1 MSAVN
6 LDAQTIKAQRLGQR
20 PLEGLN
26 AVVTGGSRGIGQA
39 TAQVLAEQG
48 ANVNV
53 AVSQSFE
60 EAEQT
65 CRYLQTLEVDSFASL
80 CDVADEE
87 AVEQLFGRVV
97 QRWGG
102 VDILINNAGIVHNA
116 AAEDMTLASWRRMID
131 VNLTGVFL
139 CAQAAGRAMIAQR
152 KGGAI
157 VNVSSI
163 CAHIVVSPQKQ
174 CHYNAA
180 KGGVTMLTKSLAAEW
195 APHNIRVNSVAPG
208 YVGTKLVAQMHEL
221 HPAWQGQTPMGRLAE
236 PEEIAEVIAFMA
248 GPKASFVTGSD
259 WVADGGYLCW

>member
-1 MSAVN
+1 MSAV
-6 LDAQTIKAQRLGQR
+6 TSSRIEKPHFEPH
-20 PLEGLN
+20 PLAGLR

-39 TAQVLAEQG
+39 TAHALAEQG
-48 ANVNV
+48 AHVSV
-53 AVSQSFE
+53 AVAQSLE
-60 EAEQT
+60 EAEQVSAH
-65 CRYLQTLEVDSFASL
+65 LQTLGVESFASL
-80 CDVADEE
+80 CNVADPE
-87 AVEQLFGRVV
+87 AVEQLFGEVV
-97 QRWGG
+97 GRWGG

-116 AAEDMTLASWRRMID
+116 AAEEMTLASWQRMID

-139 CAQAAGRAMIAQR
+139 CAQAAGRAMITQG

-157 VNVSSI
+157 INVSSI

-195 APHNIRVNSVAPG
+195 APYNIRVNSVAPG
-208 YVGTKLVAQMHEL
+208 YVGTKLVAQMREL
-221 HPAWQGQTPMGRLAE
+221 HPTWQGQTPMGRLAE
-236 PEEIAEVIAFMA
+236 PEEIAEVIAFLA